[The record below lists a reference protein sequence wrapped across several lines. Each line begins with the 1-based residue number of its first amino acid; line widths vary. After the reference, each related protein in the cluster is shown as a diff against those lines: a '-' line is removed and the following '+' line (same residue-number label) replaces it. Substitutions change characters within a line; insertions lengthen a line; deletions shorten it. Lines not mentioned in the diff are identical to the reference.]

1 MVFRFFSAP
10 LADAW
15 LARVSD
21 AEDEGWLARVSEV
34 EDDAS
39 GSCNW
44 ESWPGRGDSGE
55 SQKSL
60 PVSSLAAV

>member
-1 MVFRFFSAP
+1 MRLSNLLQVGGDGCDSMVFHFFSAP

-44 ESWPGRGDSGE
+44 ESWP
-55 SQKSL
+55 
-60 PVSSLAAV
+60 